1 MAKRIER
8 VNQLLK
14 EEIDKIILKELEF
27 PKDILVTITNIES
40 TPNLQQAKVFV
51 SAIPDNRIKDVLKI
65 LNGRVFEIQQI
76 INKRLNMRPV
86 PRINF
91 VEDKEAVEAGRIEE
105 LLEQIKKEER

>member
-27 PKDILVTITNIES
+27 PKDIFVAITNVES

>member
-105 LLEQIKKEER
+105 LLEKIKKEER

>member
-76 INKRLNMRPV
+76 MNKRLNMRPV

>member
-27 PKDILVTITNIES
+27 PKDILVTITNVES
-40 TPNLQQAKVFV
+40 TPNLQQAKVFI
-51 SAIPDNRIKDVLKI
+51 SAIPDNRIKDVSKI
-65 LNGRVFEIQQI
+65 LNRRVFEIQQI

-86 PRINF
+86 PRIRF
-91 VEDKEAVEAGRIEE
+91 VEDKEVVEAGRIEE
-105 LLEQIKKEER
+105 LLEQIKEEER